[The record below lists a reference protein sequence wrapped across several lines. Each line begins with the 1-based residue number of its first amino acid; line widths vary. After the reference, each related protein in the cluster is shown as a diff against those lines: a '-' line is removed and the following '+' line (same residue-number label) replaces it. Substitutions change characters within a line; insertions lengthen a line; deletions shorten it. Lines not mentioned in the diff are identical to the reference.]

1 MYDTLLYMN
10 TTQGRTTQRTMR
22 IRERTFKRIKKIAS
36 AHRAM
41 PLVEVLDVLLDG
53 WDQLTT
59 DQQAQIVATPKKA
72 GT

>member
-1 MYDTLLYMN
+1 
-10 TTQGRTTQRTMR
+10 MR
-22 IRERTFKRIKKIAS
+22 IREGTFKRIKKIAS

-53 WDQLTT
+53 WDTLSTNE
-59 DQQAQIVATPKKA
+59 QAQIIAKPTKA